1 MAMIAIKV
9 LVQLTLSLVVA
20 CAFTGCKP
28 LEPEYVKYDGENKN
42 QSTESSG
49 EGAEK
54 SPSGDGQN
62 TQCDLFTAYKTHLK
76 SGIDNVCSGCHASI
90 AKLSLK
96 KGADQSNH
104 DTLLQYTGATSTKL
118 FEKVSNAGGSHP
130 GGDQSSVLPN
140 AKIDSWIGGM
150 CD

>member
-1 MAMIAIKV
+1 MARIATKILALKM
-9 LVQLTLSLVVA
+9 LFLVVA
-20 CAFTGCKP
+20 AHAFTGCKA
-28 LEPEYVKYDGENKN
+28 LEPEYVKYDGKNK
-42 QSTESSG
+42 STESSG
-49 EGAEK
+49 EGSEK
-54 SPSGDGQN
+54 SPSSNGQN
-62 TQCDLFTAYKTHLK
+62 TQCDPVAAYKTHLK
-76 SGIDNVCSGCHASI
+76 SAIDNVCSGCHATI

-104 DTLLQYTGATSTKL
+104 DTLLQYTGTTSTKL

-140 AKIDSWIGGM
+140 TKIDSWIEGK